1 MTLARN
7 APNGRN
13 EPRRSPRYHVVM
25 PRLLVAGTM
34 LGLLLIPAAALA
46 APPPS
51 PGASATPATAPA
63 PARDGGVIEG
73 RVSSVDYQRGIV
85 TVDSTTQGRVDI
97 STMPT
102 TSVQSDDPGYHTL
115 TDVSRGA
122 KVRIFISKVAGKVV
136 AQIIRL
142 VKH

>member
-1 MTLARN
+1 MTR
-7 APNGRN
+7 APSVSNGRN
-13 EPRRSPRYHVVM
+13 ERRRSLRYHRVM
-25 PRLLVAGTM
+25 PRLVVAGAI
-34 LGLLLIPAAALA
+34 LGVFLIPAATLA

-51 PGASATPATAPA
+51 PIASATVPA

-85 TVDSTTQGRVDI
+85 TVDSTTQGRVDV

-115 TDVSRGA
+115 SDVSRGS
-122 KVRIFISKVAGKVV
+122 KVRIFISKVAGKIV

>member
-1 MTLARN
+1 MTHAPN
-7 APNGRN
+7 APKSRN
-13 EPRRSPRYHVVM
+13 EPRRSPRYHRVM
-25 PRLLVAGTM
+25 PRLVVAGTI

-51 PGASATPATAPA
+51 PVASATVAAAA

-85 TVDSTTQGRVDI
+85 TVDSTTQGRVDV

-115 TDVSRGA
+115 TDVSRGSR
-122 KVRIFISKVAGKVV
+122 VRIFISKVAGKIV

>member
-1 MTLARN
+1 
-7 APNGRN
+7 
-13 EPRRSPRYHVVM
+13 M
-25 PRLLVAGTM
+25 PRLVVAGTI
-34 LGLLLIPAAALA
+34 LGLSLIPAATLA

-51 PGASATPATAPA
+51 PIASANVPAPG

-73 RVSSVDYQRGIV
+73 RVSSIDYQRGIV
-85 TVDSTTQGRVDI
+85 TVDSTTQGRIDI
-97 STMPT
+97 ATMPT

-115 TDVSRGA
+115 SDVSKGS
-122 KVRIFISKVAGKVV
+122 KVRIFISKAAGKVV